1 MNKVDF
7 MSVAKEILRNSCN
20 QLDDVKAAFR
30 VFDYDNGKYLSDY
43 DNCLM
48 IVLKDGSISK
58 EELREAMVNLG
69 QRCTEE

>member
-30 VFDYDNGKYLSDY
+30 VFDYDNGNICQIMK
-43 DNCLM
+43 
-48 IVLKDGSISK
+48 IV
-58 EELREAMVNLG
+58 
-69 QRCTEE
+69 